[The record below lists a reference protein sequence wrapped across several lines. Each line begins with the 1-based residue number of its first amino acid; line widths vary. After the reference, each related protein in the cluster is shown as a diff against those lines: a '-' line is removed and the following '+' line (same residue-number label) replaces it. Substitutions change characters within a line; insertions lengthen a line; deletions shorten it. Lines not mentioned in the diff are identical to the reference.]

1 MTTAQLSKVSLF
13 VPRSDLDNTIKEL
26 STFDWFHPEV
36 DSVSTPD
43 SNIDDLN
50 SRLYTVF
57 LELDELIS
65 LLDIELEPGVISIL
79 SKGFHVSPN
88 NLNISSWSDLVENL
102 ESDSVPL
109 ISQLKDLNS
118 ELIQTE
124 KKLSDDLL
132 LSNTLSSL
140 SKMSFDLKKLKDSNN
155 FHYTL
160 FLVPSRD
167 LIEIKRSLPEEII
180 ATSQVT
186 RNESVALIASPKE
199 HSERVERVLRVFEVT
214 PFSIPDDL
222 PQNPLEAYT
231 SLNSQLDKT
240 RSNIKTLKNNL
251 NSLLVKH
258 SSKILSLREASKLGY
273 DALNRMR
280 RSGPLKNFGLIQGY
294 IPNVHVK
301 QFENLC
307 KNNIYNIEPASGG
320 HGAPAIPSL
329 TTNKGYSKAFENITL
344 TQGPASAGEV
354 DPTPIISLFFPIF
367 YGIMFADLGH
377 GLVLF
382 LLGLLLRLRGS
393 PSLKSW
399 GVIFA
404 SSGIAAMIAGIL
416 VGEVFGAEINHVPV
430 LGPALKNYLILH
442 VSELNKEV
450 VMTLLVFSILIGVL
464 HQTVGFV
471 FEIIKGI
478 RLKEYVEVISVQ
490 VPTLVMYLT
499 GFCFALSFIGSGYN
513 FGVLLN
519 SNAPTPLLSDVFGNS
534 ITNSVI
540 LSFAF
545 PILSA
550 CILFIVFGKA
560 VAIALGKFHD
570 EDGIAMSIIL
580 GLVEFILKVVEFLA
594 NSISYA
600 RLGVLMLVHASL
612 LILVKIALAQGLIGI
627 PIVILWNIAVLLVEG
642 LIVYIQNVRLHLY
655 EWFSK
660 FYTGTGVSF
669 QKLIPET
676 VYVNINWKK
685 KNK

>member
-88 NLNISSWSDLVENL
+88 NLNISSWSDLVETL
-102 ESDSVPL
+102 ESDSTPL

-118 ELIQTE
+118 EIIQTE

-140 SKMSFDLKKLKDSNN
+140 SKMSFDLKKLNDSNN
-155 FHYTL
+155 FHYIL

-186 RNESVALIASPKE
+186 RNESVALIASSKE

-320 HGAPAIPSL
+320 HGAPVIPSL

-416 VGEVFGAEINHVPV
+416 VGEVFGAEISHVPV

-471 FEIIKGI
+471 FEIIKGV
-478 RLKEYVEVISVQ
+478 RLKEYVEVISIQ

-545 PILSA
+545 PIISI

-580 GLVEFILKVVEFLA
+580 GIVEFILKVVEFLA

-669 QKLIPET
+669 QKLIPDT
-676 VYVNINWKK
+676 IYVNINWKK

>member
-1 MTTAQLSKVSLF
+1 LTTAQLSKVSLF

-57 LELDELIS
+57 LELDELVS

-140 SKMSFDLKKLKDSNN
+140 SKMSFDLKKLNDSNN

-320 HGAPAIPSL
+320 HGAPVIPSL

-367 YGIMFADLGH
+367 YGI
-377 GLVLF
+377 
-382 LLGLLLRLRGS
+382 
-393 PSLKSW
+393 
-399 GVIFA
+399 
-404 SSGIAAMIAGIL
+404 
-416 VGEVFGAEINHVPV
+416 
-430 LGPALKNYLILH
+430 
-442 VSELNKEV
+442 
-450 VMTLLVFSILIGVL
+450 
-464 HQTVGFV
+464 
-471 FEIIKGI
+471 
-478 RLKEYVEVISVQ
+478 
-490 VPTLVMYLT
+490 
-499 GFCFALSFIGSGYN
+499 
-513 FGVLLN
+513 
-519 SNAPTPLLSDVFGNS
+519 
-534 ITNSVI
+534 
-540 LSFAF
+540 
-545 PILSA
+545 
-550 CILFIVFGKA
+550 
-560 VAIALGKFHD
+560 
-570 EDGIAMSIIL
+570 
-580 GLVEFILKVVEFLA
+580 
-594 NSISYA
+594 
-600 RLGVLMLVHASL
+600 
-612 LILVKIALAQGLIGI
+612 
-627 PIVILWNIAVLLVEG
+627 
-642 LIVYIQNVRLHLY
+642 
-655 EWFSK
+655 
-660 FYTGTGVSF
+660 
-669 QKLIPET
+669 
-676 VYVNINWKK
+676 
-685 KNK
+685 

>member
-57 LELDELIS
+57 LELDELVS

-416 VGEVFGAEINHVPV
+416 VGEVFGAEISHVPV

-545 PILSA
+545 PIISI

>member
-1 MTTAQLSKVSLF
+1 
-13 VPRSDLDNTIKEL
+13 
-26 STFDWFHPEV
+26 
-36 DSVSTPD
+36 
-43 SNIDDLN
+43 
-50 SRLYTVF
+50 
-57 LELDELIS
+57 
-65 LLDIELEPGVISIL
+65 
-79 SKGFHVSPN
+79 
-88 NLNISSWSDLVENL
+88 
-102 ESDSVPL
+102 
-109 ISQLKDLNS
+109 
-118 ELIQTE
+118 
-124 KKLSDDLL
+124 
-132 LSNTLSSL
+132 
-140 SKMSFDLKKLKDSNN
+140 
-155 FHYTL
+155 
-160 FLVPSRD
+160 
-167 LIEIKRSLPEEII
+167 
-180 ATSQVT
+180 
-186 RNESVALIASPKE
+186 
-199 HSERVERVLRVFEVT
+199 T
-214 PFSIPDDL
+214 PFSIPADL
-222 PQNPLEAYT
+222 PQNPIEAYT

-320 HGAPAIPSL
+320 HGTPAIPSL

-416 VGEVFGAEINHVPV
+416 VGEVFGAEISHVPV

-450 VMTLLVFSILIGVL
+450 VMTLLVGSILIGVL

-471 FEIIKGI
+471 FEIIKGV
-478 RLKEYVEVISVQ
+478 RLKEYVEVISIQ

-519 SNAPTPLLSDVFGNS
+519 SDAPTPLLSDVFGNS

-545 PILSA
+545 PIISI

-580 GLVEFILKVVEFLA
+580 GIVEFILKVVEFLA
-594 NSISYA
+594 NS
-600 RLGVLMLVHASL
+600 
-612 LILVKIALAQGLIGI
+612 
-627 PIVILWNIAVLLVEG
+627 
-642 LIVYIQNVRLHLY
+642 
-655 EWFSK
+655 
-660 FYTGTGVSF
+660 
-669 QKLIPET
+669 
-676 VYVNINWKK
+676 
-685 KNK
+685 